1 MSWVSLVCCVLHRFW
16 NFLNGLWHQSR
27 TVKRVQK
34 ALRKLIIG
42 HIHVNMHVLYQ
53 RQDDREH
60 KVNTKLLGI
69 RKEARSNTP
78 ATALARDRQ
87 K

>member
-1 MSWVSLVCCVLHRFW
+1 
-16 NFLNGLWHQSR
+16 
-27 TVKRVQK
+27 
-34 ALRKLIIG
+34 
-42 HIHVNMHVLYQ
+42 MHVLYQ